1 MATQIGPDEKIL
13 ILADLD
19 AGMGPRDIAKK
30 YGRHEQSIYSLVKRY
45 HPSTILATRLLRANA
60 EKLAERVIKH
70 ATVEEAIDVLSRPNM
85 EVLRPIAKESVA
97 TGFFTSVSLDS
108 LGSVREIKTGMIHA
122 TSDPAAQADRQDG
135 NGYPQLGQAQ
145 PGQPAGYEPRGGR
158 SGDGGSARRRLP
170 VYSGPDEPADLP
182 AKDQDLVVGP
192 PDGYTPD
199 DTDARARPKKRSA
212 KVLANPAK
220 QVVDSHPSR
229 KAIIKL
235 AKGRNTKDKDSSIHL
250 RYDI

>member
-19 AGMGPRDIAKK
+19 AGMGPRDVAKK
-30 YGRHEQSIYSLVKRY
+30 YGRHEQSIYSLIKKY

-60 EKLAERVIKH
+60 ERLAERVIKH

-108 LGSVREIKTGMIHA
+108 LGSVREIKTGMIHGSTDSA
-122 TSDPAAQADRQDG
+122 SQTAGQDG
-135 NGYPQLGQAQ
+135 HRHPQLGETQ
-145 PGQPAGYEPRGGR
+145 PGPAGGYEPRGGR
-158 SGDGGSARRRLP
+158 SGDGGGTRRRLP
-170 VYSGPDEPADLP
+170 VHTDTIEDAEVVDS
-182 AKDQDLVVGP
+182 LVVGP
-192 PDGYTPD
+192 PDGYSPQ
-199 DTDARARPKKRSA
+199 DTGITRARPKKRSA
-212 KVLANPAK
+212 KVLADPSK
-220 QVVDSHPSR
+220 QVVETHPSR

-235 AKGRNTKDKDSSIHL
+235 AKGHTTKDKDSSIHL